1 MEPVTVV
8 FLLLGLWPYISSP
21 DPVCPFVEEVTII
34 RSGRRVDGELTTYL
48 KCDELMIVERHGE
61 ILEK

>member
-34 RSGRRVDGELTTYL
+34 RSGRRVDGELTNL
-48 KCDELMIVERHGE
+48 SKV
-61 ILEK
+61 